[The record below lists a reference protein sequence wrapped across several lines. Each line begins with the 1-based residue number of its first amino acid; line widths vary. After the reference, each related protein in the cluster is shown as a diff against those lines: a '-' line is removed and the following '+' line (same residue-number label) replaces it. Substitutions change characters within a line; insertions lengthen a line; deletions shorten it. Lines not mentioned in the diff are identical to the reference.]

1 MLDSRPTLDER
12 GLWTPFTGRS
22 VSTTP
27 QWGRSALLGG
37 ASPARISVP
46 SDPDRSDDARRAGVA
61 ENESIFRRANE
72 KLEQRFRELGAEGLT
87 PFLCECGDARCTRTI
102 RLSLDE
108 YEEVRRR
115 PGHFAIVPGHQILE
129 AERVIEE
136 NGRYDVVEKVD
147 VGRRVA
153 EARDPR

>member
-1 MLDSRPTLDER
+1 M
-12 GLWTPFTGRS
+12 
-22 VSTTP
+22 
-27 QWGRSALLGG
+27 
-37 ASPARISVP
+37 P
-46 SDPDRSDDARRAGVA
+46 SDLDRSDDARRARVA
-61 ENESIFRRANE
+61 ENEATFRHANE

-102 RLSLDE
+102 KLSLDE
-108 YEEVRRR
+108 YEAVRER
-115 PGHFAIVPGHQILE
+115 PDHFAIVPGHQILE
-129 AERVIEE
+129 VERVVEE

>member
-1 MLDSRPTLDER
+1 M
-12 GLWTPFTGRS
+12 
-22 VSTTP
+22 
-27 QWGRSALLGG
+27 
-37 ASPARISVP
+37 
-46 SDPDRSDDARRAGVA
+46 DPDISDDAGRARVA

-102 RLSLDE
+102 KLSLDE
-108 YEEVRRR
+108 YEAVRERAD
-115 PGHFAIVPGHQILE
+115 HFAIVPGHQILE
-129 AERVIEE
+129 AERVVEE